1 MKRLLLILMLWP
13 ALSVA
18 QDYRTLPIVGGS
30 MTEYPELSSPELN
43 IYGAG
48 ALFTITGSLPVT
60 YQDYFLPLPVYP
72 GLNNLSFTQTWVNGD
87 GAAVPSM
94 LITVGGVQYSF
105 EGYPQPGASIAVNM
119 PAITISGPGTFTL
132 PFTFLADFTVWAG
145 ASNPYYPQC
154 DCTYFSVP
162 GAGTA
167 TFTIVP
173 DSQILGAFDIDQ
185 INYTFNQSVPT
196 PSTASLMLLSL
207 VLLAGMGRKRASAA
221 R

>member
-1 MKRLLLILMLWP
+1 
-13 ALSVA
+13 
-18 QDYRTLPIVGGS
+18 
-30 MTEYPELSSPELN
+30 MTEYPELASPELN

-48 ALFTITGSLPVT
+48 GLFTITGSVPDN
-60 YQDYFLPLPVYP
+60 YQVYLPLPVYP

-94 LITVGGVQYSF
+94 LITVGGVPYSF

-132 PFTFLADFTVWAG
+132 PFTFLADFTVWSG
-145 ASNPYYPQC
+145 ATNPYFPMC

-173 DSQILGAFDIDQ
+173 DSRVPGGFDIDQ
-185 INYTFNQSVPT
+185 INYTFNKSVPT

-207 VLLAGMGRKRASAA
+207 VVLAGMGWRRASVA